1 MKIEA
6 TLLITPLLLAASV
19 TVWLPSYAWLA
30 PLSAVIPLI
39 VHLVKDWVPDRSA
52 IFVPD
57 PLNPKFKDLLVAMA
71 RHCDGASYNGK
82 TQAIYLTAYCDEKG
96 ETVPYSIDWDGK
108 AKSLIVVTQNG
119 KEQLTLNNA
128 PFFLMPLPI
137 RVDES
142 MALYFIPNKQ
152 NSRCEIY
159 VNHPLLSKAENLLI
173 DKTKEQFRY
182 KLYLILLLSLWL
194 FGDWHGKPGFLTLAI
209 FAIAPL
215 LISRLLLFL
224 PSLLKNIR
232 SLFEFAV
239 LVIRHRIFK

>member
-1 MKIEA
+1 MAAILCLA
-6 TLLITPLLLAASV
+6 RSIVGGYTPDCS
-19 TVWLPSYAWLA
+19 SYQRLGA
-30 PLSAVIPLI
+30 
-39 VHLVKDWVPDRSA
+39 RSKRN
-52 IFVPD
+52 FC
-57 PLNPKFKDLLVAMA
+57 A
-71 RHCDGASYNGK
+71 RPAKSEIQRFACGNGASYSGK

-108 AKSLIVVTQNG
+108 TKSLIVVTQNG

-137 RVDES
+137 RVDGS

-173 DKTKEQFRY
+173 DKTKNQFRY
-182 KLYLILLLSLWL
+182 KLYLILLLSIWL
-194 FGDWHGKPGFLTLAI
+194 FGDWHGKLGFLTLAI

-215 LISRLLLFL
+215 IISRLLLFL
-224 PSLLKNIR
+224 PALLKNIR